1 MTLLVFATGLFSKGG
16 PMSACRPPLITVPH
30 HTASRSAPPHR
41 GLRRTWL
48 PAAALLIL
56 AVAGCAEAPPASDPE
71 ALAEFRDT
79 NDPIE
84 PANRVFY
91 AVNNGIDT
99 YLLKPVAQGYKAV
112 LPDTVR
118 SHIHNFLTNFGNPV
132 LLASDVLQARPARAG
147 DTLMRLLINTTIG
160 VGGIFDVATDWGWPS
175 HEGDA
180 GMTLALWGIPDGPYL
195 FLPVLGPSSPRS
207 AVGFGLDYAASPTS
221 WIGLGPA
228 LQTASYAKT
237 GVSAVDSRARVL
249 DDLDKILAQALDPYA
264 TIRSLYR
271 QHRQS
276 QIDEAR
282 EDRRATIPAWFS
294 QPSAPAP
301 DTTATATSMP

>member
-1 MTLLVFATGLFSKGG
+1 MPAYRQSFLTTAPQHAFGTRPRSNSLSR
-16 PMSACRPPLITVPH
+16 ACVVI
-30 HTASRSAPPHR
+30 AS
-41 GLRRTWL
+41 
-48 PAAALLIL
+48 LLIGGL
-56 AVAGCAEAPPASDPE
+56 AGCAEVPPASDPE
-71 ALAEFRDT
+71 ALTEFRET

-112 LPDTVR
+112 LPDAVR
-118 SHIHNFLTNFGNPV
+118 SHIHNFLENFSNPV
-132 LLASDVLQARPARAG
+132 VLASDVLQAKPVRAG

-160 VGGIFDVATDWGWPS
+160 VGGIFDVATDWGWPT
-175 HEGDA
+175 HEGDS
-180 GMTLALWGIPDGPYL
+180 GMTLALWGLPEGPYL
-195 FLPVLGPSSPRS
+195 FLPVLGPSSPRD
-207 AVGFGLDYAASPTS
+207 AGGFGLDYAVSPTS
-221 WIGLGPA
+221 WIGLGPG
-228 LQTASYAKT
+228 LQAASYAKS
-237 GVSAVDSRARVL
+237 GVSAVDSRAAVL

-282 EDRRATIPAWFS
+282 YDKPATIPAWFP
-294 QPSAPAP
+294 QPTASIAPKAGVP
-301 DTTATATSMP
+301 TQ